1 MHQGDDDN
9 IRRKA
14 YELWESEGRPEGRHD
29 EHWRK
34 AHQSFAQDKNT
45 AEISGGSAGTMT
57 PEAGDGT
64 PDVSAAD
71 EPGDIGASTPSAPVS
86 SAQVLETQDV
96 DMQAMD
102 TQGKAMIPE
111 NGAENLSRTAKP
123 EPGSEPTPPA
133 KRPRTQRKKTPAS

>member
-14 YELWESEGRPEGRHD
+14 YELWENEGRPEGRHD
-29 EHWRK
+29 EHWQK
-34 AHQSFAQDKNT
+34 AHQSLAQDKNT
-45 AEISGGSAGTMT
+45 AEISGESAGTMT
-57 PEAGDGT
+57 PDAGDGT

-71 EPGDIGASTPSAPVS
+71 APGDITDIGSSASAS
-86 SAQVLETQDV
+86 SAQV
-96 DMQAMD
+96 MD
-102 TQGKAMIPE
+102 TQDKAMIPG
-111 NGAENLSRTAKP
+111 NGAEALSRTAEP